1 MTMWAKGKK
10 VWERLKKGKLGKQEE
25 TGMGVIKS
33 SRGVSTGDKK
43 QHIWSWQ
50 TGEQIG
56 IAMKGALSSERRVD
70 GEDIS

>member
-33 SRGVSTGDKK
+33 TRGVSTGDKK

-56 IAMKGALSSERRVD
+56 TLSSECRVD